1 MPFGLKNALATF
13 QKAVAKILEEF
24 LNEFV
29 IVYID
34 DIIIYL
40 ETLEEHHVH
49 LDKIFKSLLEHNL
62 KLGADKCE
70 IAMTRIDIL
79 GHTI

>member
-13 QKAVAKILEEF
+13 QKVVAKILEEF

-34 DIIIYL
+34 DIIIY
-40 ETLEEHHVH
+40 
-49 LDKIFKSLLEHNL
+49 S
-62 KLGADKCE
+62 
-70 IAMTRIDIL
+70 
-79 GHTI
+79 

>member
-24 LNEFV
+24 LNEFL

-34 DIIIYL
+34 DIIIY
-40 ETLEEHHVH
+40 
-49 LDKIFKSLLEHNL
+49 S
-62 KLGADKCE
+62 
-70 IAMTRIDIL
+70 
-79 GHTI
+79 